1 MFRLWCI
8 LIGYVCGVIS
18 TSYIVGNVR
27 GIDIREHGSG
37 NAGTTNTLR
46 VLGRRAG
53 GIVLAGDVLKCFVAM
68 LISWLVFKNQY
79 PDYKYLIRIYAAA
92 GTILG
97 HDYPFFLKFRG
108 GKGVACFAGMIAFFY
123 PGIIPAEIAI
133 FFGIF
138 FLTHYVSL
146 GSMFLGLG
154 FLAQV
159 IIFGQFGFF
168 NLQPEQ
174 LTELYLVTTFLVLLS
189 IFQHRKNIVNLILGQ
204 EKKTYLSKK
213 HMKAEIEEEKEKEE
227 KEKKEEKQEKEEKEE
242 KDFAE
247 EYKESVEKEIEF
259 IKDNDD
265 FFDDSKKPEK
275 PDIEKTLKMD
285 PEELQRELD
294 KLNESEDG
302 K

>member
-18 TSYIVGNVR
+18 TSYIVGKVR

-146 GSMFLGLG
+146 GSIFLGLG

-168 NLQPEQ
+168 SLSPEQ
-174 LTELYLVTTFLVLLS
+174 LTELYLVTAFLVLLS
-189 IFQHRKNIVNLILGQ
+189 VFQHRKNIVNLITGV

-213 HMKAEIEEEKEKEE
+213 RQNAEIEEEAENDNPDHDEGDSEE
-227 KEKKEEKQEKEEKEE
+227 DEDDDEDLEEPVTSGIVSESDEDEGEE
-242 KDFAE
+242 FVAE
-247 EYKESVEKEIEF
+247 TMRF
-259 IKDNDD
+259 
-265 FFDDSKKPEK
+265 
-275 PDIEKTLKMD
+275 D
-285 PEELQRELD
+285 PEEIQNELN
-294 KLNESEDG
+294 KELEKNENRKRKESEENS
-302 K
+302 